1 MQNHHC
7 YTKRLWGLIRHFL
20 VFVTVFVSA
29 SFFFRA
35 KDNAD
40 ADYLEQVSKK
50 ATETDGVADK
60 SRTTVISINMH
71 TQPIDAADFPEI
83 NDMEPSRETHIL
95 WKIVL
100 LSLITL
106 SIITIIII
114 KRREQ
119 NAKHHK
125 SK

>member
-1 MQNHHC
+1 MQIHHHRIQKFRSVAE
-7 YTKRLWGLIRHFL
+7 YLLI
-20 VFVTVFVSA
+20 FVIVFVSA

-40 ADYLEQVSKK
+40 ADYLEKVSKK

-100 LSLITL
+100 LSLVG
-106 SIITIIII
+106 
-114 KRREQ
+114 
-119 NAKHHK
+119 
-125 SK
+125 

>member
-1 MQNHHC
+1 MQIHRHRKKLQSVAG
-7 YTKRLWGLIRHFL
+7 YLLIFII
-20 VFVTVFVSA
+20 VFVSA

-71 TQPIDAADFPEI
+71 TQPIDAADFPKI

-106 SIITIIII
+106 SIIAIIII

>member
-1 MQNHHC
+1 MQNHHHRIQKFRSVAE
-7 YTKRLWGLIRHFL
+7 YLLI
-20 VFVTVFVSA
+20 FVIVFVSA

-40 ADYLEQVSKK
+40 ADYLEKVSKK

-100 LSLITL
+100 LSLVGL
-106 SIITIIII
+106 GIIVIIV
-114 KRREQ
+114 KRGGE
-119 NAKHHK
+119 NEKHHK